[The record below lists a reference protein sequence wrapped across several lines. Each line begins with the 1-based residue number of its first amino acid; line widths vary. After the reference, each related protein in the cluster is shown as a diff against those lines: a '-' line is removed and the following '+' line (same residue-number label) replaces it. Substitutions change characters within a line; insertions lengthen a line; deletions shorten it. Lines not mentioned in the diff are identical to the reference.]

1 MPGNSARCLPADHG
15 VACLGIN
22 LGTTTA
28 LVWDTRADGQVTP
41 NLMHTATRTA
51 SSSSRSPQFAI
62 ASDKSQSP
70 LCDAT
75 TARYLAICASSTK
88 DASIRVSESDQ
99 PVAPVCPK
107 RTVCLAAEQ
116 QAGQKSGPRGKISLK
131 ISARRARTQSQDL
144 LLEGEGTRR

>member
-1 MPGNSARCLPADHG
+1 MMGLMPGNSARCLPADHG

-116 QAGQKSGPRGKISLK
+116 QAGQKK
-131 ISARRARTQSQDL
+131 RTTWKDIAQNIRTS
-144 LLEGEGTRR
+144 R